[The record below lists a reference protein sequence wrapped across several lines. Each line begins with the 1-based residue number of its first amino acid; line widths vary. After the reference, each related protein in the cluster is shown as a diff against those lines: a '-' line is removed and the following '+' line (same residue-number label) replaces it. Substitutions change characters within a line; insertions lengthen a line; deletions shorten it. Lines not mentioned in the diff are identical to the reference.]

1 MKENIRYNLSPSYG
15 SLECNS
21 KIQKN
26 SHNYLDNSEAEVSF
40 NLTAN
45 EDNSYQF
52 ESFPSKGKIS
62 DRFAKKQ
69 INSKNNW

>member
-1 MKENIRYNLSPSYG
+1 MKENIRDNLSPSYG

-21 KIQKN
+21 TIQKK
-26 SHNYLDNSEAEVSF
+26 SHGYLDSEAEVSF

-52 ESFPSKGKIS
+52 
-62 DRFAKKQ
+62 
-69 INSKNNW
+69 